1 MCACEDGYV
10 YYSILREAA
19 KAADRS
25 NIRGIAAT
33 SLTRLCTCP
42 EDAEAHYRHYDDS
55 KSDRYYQENVKH
67 FPHYIS
73 GTNINLI
80 QSVLPSKSGSQATK
94 FLAILDGTK
103 IEPREKP

>member
-1 MCACEDGYV
+1 MCACDDGYI

-19 KAADRS
+19 KAADKS
-25 NIRGIAAT
+25 NIRRIAAT
-33 SLTRLCTCP
+33 GLTRLCTCP
-42 EDAEAHYRHYDDS
+42 EDAEAHCRNYDDS
-55 KSDRYYQENVKH
+55 KSDRYYQANVKH

-80 QSVLPSKSGSQATK
+80 QSVLTSKSGSQATK

-103 IEPREKP
+103 IEPRE